1 MQQLSG
7 MDASFVYF
15 ETPARPMHVAGLSIY
30 DPSTAPGGKV
40 TFKGILAN
48 FEERIHLARTFR
60 QKMVPVPMNLDH
72 PYWVEDRD
80 FDLEFHVRHI
90 ALPKPGDWRQ
100 LCILAARLHSHML
113 DLSRPLWE
121 TYVIEGLDNVEGVPR
136 GSFALLQ
143 KTHHAAID
151 GMSGMEMTSAIHDLT
166 PTAEPP
172 ATTDTWQ
179 GEDDPSPL
187 TLLGRATVNN
197 ATRPMH
203 FGRVVARTVPGMGRV
218 TNRVRRRQL
227 QLPPT
232 SAPRTRFNGT
242 VSAHRVIDARRFD
255 LGEVRRMKTAV
266 DGATVNDVVLAIV
279 GGGLRAYLR
288 DKGEL
293 PDASLL
299 AMAPIS
305 VRSES
310 EKGSQGNQVS
320 SMVVSVA
327 SNVADPLER
336 LRAVRESTH
345 QSKELSS
352 AVGARTLTEYSQFIP
367 GGLAALAARTA
378 SRFEMANRVDPT
390 ANCVVT
396 NVPGPREPLY
406 FAGAELVTM
415 LGMGPIGDGLGLMHP
430 VTSYVNELVIAVTS
444 CREMLPDPAVYAQCL
459 QDSHDELAEA
469 TGAGTSSPKRRPP
482 PRTAARSA
490 SSAPRRRSRAR
501 SAAARSSS

>member
-7 MDASFVYF
+7 LDASFVYF
-15 ETPARPMHVAGLSIY
+15 ETPARPMHVAGVSIY
-30 DPSTAPGGKV
+30 DPSTAPGGEV

-48 FEERIHLARTFR
+48 FHERIHLARTFR
-60 QKMVPVPMNLDH
+60 QKMVPVPLNLDH
-72 PYWVEDRD
+72 PYWIEDKD

-90 ALPKPGDWRQ
+90 ALPAPGDWRQ
-100 LCILAARLHSHML
+100 LCIQVARLHSRML

-121 TYVIEGLDNVEGVPR
+121 TYVIEGLDNVEGVPP

-166 PTAEPP
+166 PEAEPP
-172 ATTDTWQ
+172 ATIDTWQ

-187 TLLGRATVNN
+187 TLLGRAALNN
-197 ATRPMH
+197 ARRPMH
-203 FGRVVARTVPGMGRV
+203 FGRVLARTVPGMGRV
-218 TNRVRRRQL
+218 ADQVRRQQL
-227 QLPPT
+227 RMPPA

-242 VSAHRVIDARRFD
+242 VSPHRVVDARRFD
-255 LGEVRRMKTAV
+255 LGAIRRMKRAV

-293 PDASLL
+293 PDEPLL

-310 EKGSQGNQVS
+310 EQGTQGNQVS

-327 SNVADPLER
+327 SDVADPLER

-345 QSKELSS
+345 QSKELTS

-396 NVPGPREPLY
+396 NVPGPRQPLY
-406 FAGAELVTM
+406 FAGARLVTM
-415 LGMGPIGDGLGLMHP
+415 FGMGPIGDGLGLMHP
-430 VTSYVNELVIAVTS
+430 VTSYVDELVIAVTS
-444 CREMLPDPAVYAQCL
+444 SREMLPDPAFYTQCL

-469 TGAGTSSPKRRPP
+469 TASPTPSPKKQP
-482 PRTAARSA
+482 PRRA
-490 SSAPRRRSRAR
+490 SSGATP
-501 SAAARSSS
+501 RSSSGPARARARAASSPG

>member
-1 MQQLSG
+1 VQQLSG

-30 DPSTAPGGKV
+30 DPSTAPGGAV
-40 TFKGILAN
+40 TFKGILAS
-48 FEERIHLARTFR
+48 FQERIHLARTFR
-60 QKMVPVPMNLDH
+60 QKMVTVPLNLDH

-100 LCILAARLHSHML
+100 LCILAARLHARML

-166 PTAEPP
+166 PVAERP
-172 ATTDTWQ
+172 ATVDTWQ

-197 ATRPMH
+197 VTRPMH

-218 TNRVRRRQL
+218 TNRVRRQQL

-242 VSAHRVIDARRFD
+242 VSAHRVVDARRFD
-255 LGEVRRMKTAV
+255 LGDVRRMKTAV

-310 EKGSQGNQVS
+310 EKGAQGNQVS

-327 SNVADPLER
+327 SDVADPLER

-345 QSKELSS
+345 QSKEFSS
-352 AVGARTLTEYSQFIP
+352 AVGARALTEYSQFIP
-367 GGLAALAARTA
+367 GGLAGLAARTA
-378 SRFEMANRVDPT
+378 SRFEMANRVDPA

-406 FAGAELVTM
+406 FAGAKLVTM
-415 LGMGPIGDGLGLMHP
+415 FGMGPIGDGLGLMHP

-469 TGAGTSSPKRRPP
+469 TAARPPSPKRRPTR
-482 PRTAARSA
+482 RTAAPSTPK
-490 SSAPRRRSRAR
+490 APRRRSRTA
-501 SAAARSSS
+501 STAEGAQS

>member
-15 ETPARPMHVAGLSIY
+15 ETPSRPMHVAGLSIY
-30 DPSTAPGGKV
+30 DPSTAPGGTV

-48 FEERIHLARTFR
+48 FQERIHLARTFR
-60 QKMVPVPMNLDH
+60 QKMVQVPLGLDH

-80 FDLEFHVRHI
+80 FDLEFHIRHI

-100 LCILAARLHSHML
+100 LCILAARLHSQML

-121 TYVIEGLDNVEGVPR
+121 TYVIEGLDNVQGVPR

-172 ATTDTWQ
+172 ATVDTWR

-218 TNRVRRRQL
+218 TNRLRRQQL
-227 QLPPT
+227 QMPPS

-242 VSAHRVIDARRFD
+242 VTPHRVIDARRFD

-266 DGATVNDVVLAIV
+266 DGATVNDVVLAVV
-279 GGGLRAYLR
+279 GGGLRAYLA

-293 PDASLL
+293 PEQPLL

-305 VRSES
+305 VRSAS

-406 FAGAELVTM
+406 FGGAKLVM
-415 LGMGPIGDGLGLMHP
+415 MFGMGPIGDGLGLMHP
-430 VTSYVNELVIAVTS
+430 VTSYVDELVIAVTS
-444 CREMLPDPAVYAQCL
+444 CRQMLPDPAFYTQCL
-459 QDSHDELAEA
+459 QDSYDELADA
-469 TGAGTSSPKRRPP
+469 TSSRTPAPKTPARRNA
-482 PRTAARSA
+482 TSGSG
-490 SSAPRRRSRAR
+490 SSTSRRRSRPRAASGR
-501 SAAARSSS
+501 SKP

>member
-7 MDASFVYF
+7 LDASFVYM
-15 ETPARPMHVAGLSIY
+15 ETPSSPMHVAGVSIY

-48 FEERIHLARTFR
+48 FQQRIHLARTFR
-60 QKMVPVPMNLDH
+60 QKMVQVPLNLDH
-72 PYWVEDRD
+72 PYWVEDKD

-90 ALPKPGDWRQ
+90 ALPAPGDWRQ
-100 LCILAARLHSHML
+100 LCIQVARLHSRML

-136 GSFALLQ
+136 GSFAVLQ

-166 PTAEPP
+166 PTAAPP
-172 ATTDTWQ
+172 STPDTWQ
-179 GEDDPSPL
+179 GEEDPSPM
-187 TLLGRATVNN
+187 TLLGRA
-197 ATRPMH
+197 ALHSSTRPMH
-203 FGRVVARTVPGMGRV
+203 FSRVVARTVPGMGRV
-218 TNRVRRRQL
+218 TNQLRRRQV

-242 VSAHRVIDARRFD
+242 VSAHRVVDARRFD
-255 LGEVRRMKTAV
+255 LGEIRRMKAAV

-293 PDASLL
+293 PDEPLL

-320 SMVVSVA
+320 SMVVSLA

-336 LRAVRESTH
+336 LTAVRESTH
-345 QSKELSS
+345 QSKEFTN

-406 FAGAELVTM
+406 FAGAKLVTM
-415 LGMGPIGDGLGLMHP
+415 FGMGPIGDGLGLMHP

-444 CREMLPDPAVYAQCL
+444 CREMLPDPAFYTQCL
-459 QDSHDELAEA
+459 QDSYDELAEA
-469 TGAGTSSPKRRPP
+469 VPTRTPPPKQRSGRRATPAPPTSRTRTRAGT
-482 PRTAARSA
+482 TAGRST
-490 SSAPRRRSRAR
+490 S
-501 SAAARSSS
+501 

>member
-1 MQQLSG
+1 

-30 DPSTAPGGKV
+30 DPSTAPAGAV
-40 TFKGILAN
+40 TFKGILAS
-48 FEERIHLARTFR
+48 FQERIHLARTFR
-60 QKMVPVPMNLDH
+60 QKMVAVPLNLDH

-100 LCILAARLHSHML
+100 LCILAARLHARML

-121 TYVIEGLDNVEGVPR
+121 TYVIEGLDNIERVPR

-166 PTAEPP
+166 PIAERP
-172 ATTDTWQ
+172 ATVDAWQ

-197 ATRPMH
+197 VTRPMH

-218 TNRVRRRQL
+218 TNRVRRQQL
-227 QLPPT
+227 QVPPA

-242 VSAHRVIDARRFD
+242 VSAHRVVDARRFD
-255 LGEVRRMKTAV
+255 LGDVRRMKTAV
-266 DGATVNDVVLAIV
+266 DGATVNDVVLTIV

-367 GGLAALAARTA
+367 GGLAGLAARTA

-396 NVPGPREPLY
+396 NVPGPQFPLY
-406 FAGAELVTM
+406 LQGRRLRAFYPQVPLTLNTA
-415 LGMGPIGDGLGLMHP
+415 LGIAIMSYDGRLGFGLLGDYDAM
-430 VTSYVNELVIAVTS
+430 
-444 CREMLPDPAVYAQCL
+444 PDLEEVADDL
-459 QDSHDELAEA
+459 ERSIDELAAAAGIQET
-469 TGAGTSSPKRRPP
+469 TGSE
-482 PRTAARSA
+482 
-490 SSAPRRRSRAR
+490 RRR
-501 SAAARSSS
+501 AAARRTQRTSSAGTGKATTT